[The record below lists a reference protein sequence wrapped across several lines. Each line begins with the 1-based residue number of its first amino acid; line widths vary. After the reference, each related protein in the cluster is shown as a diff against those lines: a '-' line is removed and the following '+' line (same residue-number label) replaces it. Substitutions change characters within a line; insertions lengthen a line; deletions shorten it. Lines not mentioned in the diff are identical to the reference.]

1 LDDTSDGQS
10 SPEFFGEGV
19 ALFETASCSYWKRGQ
34 RAKAGTQSAACA
46 TAGASQDAVDPGRL
60 GTTGTASKIPP
71 GSAVMGFGP
80 EIIGA
85 WLPAAAVYIPCAGF
99 TVIREISSDLPEN
112 RPFLQA
118 LSC

>member
-1 LDDTSDGQS
+1 
-10 SPEFFGEGV
+10 
-19 ALFETASCSYWKRGQ
+19 
-34 RAKAGTQSAACA
+34 
-46 TAGASQDAVDPGRL
+46 
-60 GTTGTASKIPP
+60 
-71 GSAVMGFGP
+71 MGFGP

-85 WLPAAAVYIPCAGF
+85 WLPAAAVYIPCTGF